1 MHDDTMIRLSSSPT
15 WKRRIVV
22 LGAVVAAAG
31 CGGAGR
37 ATGPTTIDLRE
48 PTTVLEFDPE
58 AGNTTLATVEG
69 LADYTVELPNRTV
82 TGRFRSVVMFAPI
95 LAEPLPDDDP
105 ARAINEVQLKYEFTD
120 DPDTVLAQFDELIA
134 TYRDNGPERATLLA
148 FRDSFRASVEAN
160 GGTIVY
166 DDILG
171 DRNSGIFAF
180 RLEQTEHDLVTLQF
194 RVWSDGE
201 VAMNVLVSTDGGTA

>member
-1 MHDDTMIRLSSSPT
+1 MHDDTMVRRSTPT
-15 WKRRIVV
+15 WRRRFLL
-22 LGAVVAAAG
+22 LGAAVSAAG

-48 PTTVLEFDPE
+48 PTTVLQFDPD

-69 LADYTVELPNRTV
+69 LADYTVRLPHRTV
-82 TGRFRSVVMFAPI
+82 IGRFRSVALFAPI

-105 ARAINEVQLKYEFTD
+105 ARAIDEVQFKYEFTD

-134 TYRDNGPERATLLA
+134 TYRDDGTEREALLA
-148 FRDSFRASVEAN
+148 FRDSFEASVEAN
-160 GGTIVY
+160 GGTIVD

-171 DRNSGIFAF
+171 DRNSSIVAF
-180 RLEQTEHDLVTLQF
+180 RLEQTDHDLVTLQF
-194 RVWSDGE
+194 RVWSDGD
-201 VAMNVLVSTDGGTA
+201 VAMNVTVSTDGGTV